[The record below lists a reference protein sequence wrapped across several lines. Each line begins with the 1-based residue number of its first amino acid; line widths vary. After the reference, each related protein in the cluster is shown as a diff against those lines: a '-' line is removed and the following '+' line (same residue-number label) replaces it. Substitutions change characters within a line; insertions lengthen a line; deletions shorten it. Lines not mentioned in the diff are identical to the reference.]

1 VQSRYEQW
9 DGSQDPFGPDLDIGE
24 ILDELSDDI
33 LSGYGAQSAVRRLMR
48 RGMPGRLGGLDDL
61 RRRLEARRRRAS
73 RDLNLEGAMA
83 EVRERLDEILAQE
96 RETLASRTG
105 DDARAQDAR
114 MRESFLDTLPESP
127 AGALKELMD
136 YQFTNPA
143 AQQAFNDLVAE
154 LQKEILDAHF
164 RNLTGGMGQMTP
176 GDVARVREM
185 LAELNAMVAARERG
199 EEYDFP
205 GFMERYGDM
214 FPEHPRTLDELLEVL
229 AKRMAA
235 MSRLLASLSP
245 QQRRQLEELAQ
256 ALLSDMDL
264 AFEMDQ
270 LAGELRALAPHLPWD
285 MPLGDGDDL
294 PGSGMGG
301 QPMPL
306 SAAVGA
312 VEALSDLD
320 ELEQAMAGDYPGAS
334 LDDVDEEKLRRALG
348 DDAVSDLRRLRQIEK
363 VLEESGVVTRQK
375 GKLEVSPRGARRLGE
390 RALVAVF
397 ERLHTENA
405 GIHETRDAGGAA
417 EPTGATRPWR
427 FGDTGEIAVQR
438 SIFNAVL
445 RTTSSGGGSRSSS
458 RVKLQPDDFELVEA
472 ETRTRTATAL
482 LLDLS
487 FSMPLRGH
495 WLPAKRMALAL
506 HALIEGKYPQDKLY
520 LIGFS
525 DYARRLQ
532 PTDLTARAPL
542 ERVYGTNMQH
552 AFLLARRLLG
562 EEPRASKQVIMV
574 TDGEPTAHL
583 MDVGPE
589 RAPEAFFSWPPT
601 TETIHK
607 TLAEAMHL
615 AASGVTL
622 NVFMLEDAPGLVNF
636 MEKLGRL
643 TAGRVFRM
651 DSQDLGRFILSDYV
665 RRRM

>member
-1 VQSRYEQW
+1 MQSRYEQW
-9 DGSQDPFGPDLDIGE
+9 DGSQDPFGPDLDIGD
-24 ILDELSDDI
+24 ILDEISDDI
-33 LSGYGAQSAVRRLMR
+33 LSGYGAQSAMRRLMR

-61 RRRLEARRRRAS
+61 RRRLDARRRRAN
-73 RDLNLEGAMA
+73 RELNLDGAMA
-83 EVRERLDEILAQE
+83 EVKERLDEIVAQE
-96 RETLASRTG
+96 RDWLASRTG

-114 MRESFLDTLPESP
+114 MRENFLDTLPDSP

-136 YQFTNPA
+136 YQFTNPE
-143 AQQAFNDLVAE
+143 AQQAFNELVAE

-164 RNLTGGMGQMTP
+164 RNLTGGMGQVTP
-176 GDVARVREM
+176 EDVARVREM
-185 LAELNAMVAARERG
+185 LAELNAMIAARERG

-205 GFMERYGDM
+205 GFMDRYGDM
-214 FPEHPRTLDELLEVL
+214 FPEHPRTLEELLEVL

-245 QQRRQLEELAQ
+245 EQRRQLQEMAQ

-264 AFEMDQ
+264 AFQMDQ

-285 MPLGDGDDL
+285 L
-294 PGSGMGG
+294 PMGEGGEGSGMMGD

-320 ELEQAMAGDYPGAS
+320 ELDQAMAGDYPGAS

-397 ERLHTENA
+397 EQLHTEKA
-405 GIHETRDAGGAA
+405 GVHETREAGGAA

-445 RTTSSGGGSRSSS
+445 RTTASGGGTRS
-458 RVKLQPDDFELVEA
+458 RVQLRPDDFELVEA

-552 AFLLARRLLG
+552 AFLLARRLLA

-583 MDVGPE
+583 MDIGPE

-601 TETIHK
+601 SETIHK

-622 NVFMLEDAPGLVNF
+622 NVFMLEDSPGLVAF

-665 RRRM
+665 RRA